1 MFRNGL
7 STVLVSFLAILLLN
21 ACAGSRAPAPL
32 NGRGPV
38 MLKDSANRQDNPG
51 SYTVK
56 RGDTLFGIAFRYG
69 MDVRELARLNN
80 IADPNTIFVGQ
91 ELRLSTAPISSGDS
105 GNRRLAAE
113 APARSSA
120 NNPPVVARKTPAVS
134 HRASPPTPVR
144 TSPETNFAGDDKK
157 QVTKWMWPANGRVVG
172 QFSSGG
178 QGNKGIDISGN
189 AGEPVIAA
197 ADGRVVYSGSGLRG
211 YGQLIIIQHSSELL
225 SAYAHNRRL
234 FVEENQTVKAGQ
246 KIAEMGN
253 SDTDTVK
260 LHFEIRYQGQPVDPL
275 RYLPR
280 K

>member
-91 ELRLSTAPISSGDS
+91 ELRLSTAPT
-105 GNRRLAAE
+105 E
-113 APARSSA
+113 
-120 NNPPVVARKTPAVS
+120 
-134 HRASPPTPVR
+134 
-144 TSPETNFAGDDKK
+144 
-157 QVTKWMWPANGRVVG
+157 
-172 QFSSGG
+172 
-178 QGNKGIDISGN
+178 
-189 AGEPVIAA
+189 
-197 ADGRVVYSGSGLRG
+197 GSGLYVISGRLSNHG
-211 YGQLIIIQHSSELL
+211 CASS
-225 SAYAHNRRL
+225 SCAA
-234 FVEENQTVKAGQ
+234 
-246 KIAEMGN
+246 
-253 SDTDTVK
+253 S
-260 LHFEIRYQGQPVDPL
+260 
-275 RYLPR
+275 R
-280 K
+280 KRQASFPKDAMN